1 MTIIHICLG
10 SGFGGQERQFYE
22 LIKQLQESYNQV
34 VVIKKYSPLWNL
46 CKDLREIKIVSFNR
60 FLRFLTLSRFNSVFD
75 TKEFT
80 IIHAHS
86 KRDSK
91 LADALRKKFRCP
103 YIVTFRNCGV
113 YNYKNYIRTWYNA
126 DKLIPVSNFLKDLL
140 KYSYPRYIDTR
151 PVETAKYKC
160 VIPDSFSIFNTDT
173 EKINKLRQK
182 YHGKFVIGCVARLD
196 KIKGH
201 SHIINVARR
210 FFYTCSN
217 NFHFLIIG
225 SGPEE
230 KKLRK
235 QAEGLS
241 NVEFTGFK
249 INVGDYYSVFDL
261 FVLFSVQ
268 EALGSCILD
277 AFNYNVPVVA
287 SDAGGIPEIVKHE
300 QTGLLCDIRNENQL
314 YDAIARLHADSD
326 LRQKIIENAKVFVK
340 NYSIENQA
348 KAYIDIYKEIHDD
361 LER

>member
-1 MTIIHICLG
+1 MTIIHIRLE
-10 SGFGGQERQFYE
+10 SSFGGQERQIYL
-22 LIKQLQESYNQV
+22 LIKELRGKFDQI
-34 VVIKKYSPLWNL
+34 VIVRNKSPLW
-46 CKDLREIKIVSFNR
+46 KICNKLSGIRVVPVNKYIFRLDSIFRTCENA
-60 FLRFLTLSRFNSVFD
+60 TL
-75 TKEFT
+75 
-80 IIHAHS
+80 IHAHG
-86 KRDSK
+86 KIDSK
-91 LADALRKKFRCP
+91 LAYRLSRKFNKPF
-103 YIVTFRNCGV
+103 IVTFNNCGV
-113 YNYKNYIRTWYNA
+113 YRYRRYIHIWKKAT
-126 DKLIPVSNFLKDLL
+126 KLISVSRAVRSII
-140 KYSYPRYIDTR
+140 KYFYPQYIDTR
-151 PVETAKYKC
+151 SVEKIKYNC
-160 VIPDSFSIFNTDT
+160 VIPDSFSIFNTDA

-201 SHIINVARR
+201 SHIINVARK
-210 FFYTCSN
+210 FFYECSN

-230 KKLRK
+230 KKLRE